1 VVSLGLPDI
10 GTRVA
15 AAIAADDAKTV
26 VRRFPDGETY
36 VRFETDVRDRDVVI
50 VADLAVPDEKI
61 IPVLWVADTARDLG
75 AARIGLVAPYLPY
88 MRQDARFQPGEG
100 VTSRYFARVMSA
112 HVDWLATVDP
122 HLHRYRSLDEV
133 YTIPSRVI
141 SAAPLLARWIH
152 GNVRDPL
159 LIGPD
164 TESGQWVRAV
174 AEAIGAPH
182 AVLTKT
188 RAGDRDVRLEASN
201 LREYRDRSPVLID
214 DVISTGSTLAE
225 AARLVCGQGLAAP
238 VCLAVHAVCSGNA
251 YDGVMA
257 AGCRSVVTCNTVP
270 HPSNAIDVVEPLIE
284 GIRSLLSAARR

>member
-1 VVSLGLPDI
+1 
-10 GTRVA
+10 
-15 AAIAADDAKTV
+15 
-26 VRRFPDGETY
+26 
-36 VRFETDVRDRDVVI
+36 
-50 VADLAVPDEKI
+50 
-61 IPVLWVADTARDLG
+61 VADTARDLG

-100 VTSRYFARVMSA
+100 VTSRYFSRVMSA

-133 YTIPSRVI
+133 YTIPSRVV